1 LIKKIVALISLLAYA
16 IYVAV
21 AFSNPGPVDIPL
33 MFLSGGFVAVL
44 VLVLTN
50 KRKEEK

>member
-1 LIKKIVALISLLAYA
+1 VALIAVLAYA

-21 AFSNPGPVDIPL
+21 VISNPKPVDVPF